1 MSVYKATP
9 NPKPPPKSS
18 GMWVEQDANS
28 KVGDNQKCTVEP
40 PWVDEVAFNW
50 GSISC
55 SKRKLT
61 SWGWFKW
68 NWPEQIARCKSKK
81 WTAKIEDQ
89 FVRHKEFP
97 HCKQI
102 NSDCWI
108 YSTQSASN
116 VRLQHIPTKPSTSQR
131 QDSAKIRLSSALTM
145 IFCWKRAGP
154 W

>member
-1 MSVYKATP
+1 MH
-9 NPKPPPKSS
+9 S
-18 GMWVEQDANS
+18 GTTLSWRSRVQL
-28 KVGDNQKCTVEP
+28 
-40 PWVDEVAFNW
+40 

-131 QDSAKIRLSSALTM
+131 QDTFELCLNHDFLLEKGWTM
-145 IFCWKRAGP
+145 VKWIWNPNYKERELEVANLWNLPFNIYRKGKF
-154 W
+154 